1 MSPPGPRVTAPL
13 TGHVLAIADSA
24 RLRLGP
30 TGRASAARSTAYV
43 LVVRFVLVVNAPS
56 SPVSL
61 AFLPPM
67 RESLMGPIREVAVAA
82 ADLAVT
88 K

>member
-1 MSPPGPRVTAPL
+1 
-13 TGHVLAIADSA
+13 
-24 RLRLGP
+24 
-30 TGRASAARSTAYV
+30 
-43 LVVRFVLVVNAPS
+43 VRFVLVVNAPP

-67 RESLMGPIREVAVAA
+67 HESLMGPVREVAVAA

>member
-1 MSPPGPRVTAPL
+1 
-13 TGHVLAIADSA
+13 
-24 RLRLGP
+24 
-30 TGRASAARSTAYV
+30 

>member
-1 MSPPGPRVTAPL
+1 M
-13 TGHVLAIADSA
+13 ADSA
-24 RLRLGP
+24 P
-30 TGRASAARSTAYV
+30 RSTVYV
-43 LVVRFVLVVNAPS
+43 SAVRFVLVVNAPS

-67 RESLMGPIREVAVAA
+67 HESLMGPVREVAVAA
-82 ADLAVT
+82 ADLVVT